1 MKIKS
6 NKSANRHNRFVWIL
20 LVLTTLTACDAPDN
34 SSKNVASESVFELSS
49 ASKNQHFV
57 VTVSTEDQTQPPVG
71 RFHTWLVTITDA
83 QSRPVYPAV
92 VSIGGGM
99 PSHGHGLP
107 TQPQIT
113 KYLGQGIYRLEGV
126 KFNMSGAWA
135 IKFRIATQQLQDT
148 VEFDFNV
155 SH

>member
-1 MKIKS
+1 MM
-6 NKSANRHNRFVWIL
+6 
-20 LVLTTLTACDAPDN
+20 LTACDA
-34 SSKNVASESVFELSS
+34 SENAPEKAATKSVFDLSS
-49 ASKNQHFV
+49 VSKNQHFI
-57 VTVSTEDQTQPPVG
+57 VSVSIEEQTQPPIG
-71 RFHTWLVTITDA
+71 KFHNWLVAITDA
-83 QSRPVYPAV
+83 QSRPIYPV
-92 VSIGGGM
+92 IVSIGGGM

-113 KYLGQGIYRLEGV
+113 EYLGKGVYRLEGV
-126 KFNMSGAWA
+126 KFNMGGAWT